1 MANRISAEV
10 RKLIL
15 DDLVLIG
22 SVTGGQ
28 YVVEFTKRVFPADHA
43 GTRTVF

>member
-1 MANRISAEV
+1 MPKRISRDA

-22 SVTGGQ
+22 SCAGGQ
-28 YVVEFTKRVFPADHA
+28 YVAEFAKRVCPDIEEQ
-43 GTRTVF
+43 TYQ